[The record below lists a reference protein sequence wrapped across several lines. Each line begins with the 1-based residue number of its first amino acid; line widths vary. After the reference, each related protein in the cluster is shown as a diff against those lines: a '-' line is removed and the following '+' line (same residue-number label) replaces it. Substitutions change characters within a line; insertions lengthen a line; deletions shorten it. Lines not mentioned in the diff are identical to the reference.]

1 MQGCLTLGLVHLPHS
16 EKLRPFLLEKREL
29 WPVVVQAAILLVLP
43 LSRILRSRWSCEH
56 HLLEPR
62 QEMAA
67 VYRPGPDTEGVVSS
81 QDRTHAAF
89 GNVSMS
95 TYVMAGSD
103 VIPSHGQS

>member
-1 MQGCLTLGLVHLPHS
+1 M
-16 EKLRPFLLEKREL
+16 
-29 WPVVVQAAILLVLP
+29 
-43 LSRILRSRWSCEH
+43 
-56 HLLEPR
+56 EPR

-67 VYRPGPDTEGVVSS
+67 VYRPGPDTEGGVSS

-103 VIPSHGQS
+103 VPSHGQSQPSASL